1 MSSRSRLLPT
11 FVAAGMILAACSS
24 AATPVPTVAPSAA
37 AAATKTTDG
46 TLPKPEL
53 ATLKLGASIQEPS
66 QFAPKLAEMAGI
78 YDKYGIKVTVT
89 TFNADGDALQ
99 AMLSGQTDIGSVGA
113 AGLINSQLTD
123 APGTQITVQKVK
135 VIDGLFCSKDVKTA
149 ADMKGKS
156 VAVSTLGG
164 TAHASVLLALDGLKL
179 AERDVLVTAVGGQA
193 VRVAALKGGSIACAP
208 VGMDLAKELTALGF
222 NLLIDLSKSDL
233 PYPATGLGALNTWLK
248 KNPNTALVMAAA
260 NLEAQNM
267 IWTDAQKA
275 AGYWA
280 TYAQIDQAK
289 ALTLITGAQ
298 DQLQRNL
305 RWSIGSFQFTQKVM
319 AIVTPGIMT
328 VNPAKAMDLTYLQK
342 LEDIGFYKKI
352 NSPLP

>member
-1 MSSRSRLLPT
+1 MSSRFRLLPAL
-11 FVAAGMILAACSS
+11 VAAGMVFAACSS
-24 AATPVPTVAPSAA
+24 AATPVPTVAPSAT
-37 AAATKTTDG
+37 AAATKITDG

-53 ATLKLGASIQEPS
+53 AALKLGASIQEPS

-78 YDKYGIKVTVT
+78 YEKYGLKVTVT

-99 AMLSGQTDIGSVGA
+99 AMLSGQTDVGDVSA
-113 AGLINSQLTD
+113 SGLINSQLTD
-123 APGTQITVQKVK
+123 SPATQLTVQKVK
-135 VIDGLFCSKDVKTA
+135 VIDGMFCSKDIKTA

-179 AERDVLVTAVGGQA
+179 TEKDVLVTAVGGQA

-208 VGMDLAKELTALGF
+208 VGMDLAKDLTGLGF

-233 PYPATGLGALNTWLK
+233 PYPSTGLAALNTWLK
-248 KNPNTALVMAAA
+248 KNPNTALVVTAA

-267 IWTDAQKA
+267 IWTDPQKA

-298 DQLQRNL
+298 DQLQRSL
-305 RWSIGSFQFTQKVM
+305 RWTLNSFQFTQKVM

-328 VNPAKAMDLTYLQK
+328 VDPTKAMDLSYLQK

-352 NSPLP
+352 NNPLP